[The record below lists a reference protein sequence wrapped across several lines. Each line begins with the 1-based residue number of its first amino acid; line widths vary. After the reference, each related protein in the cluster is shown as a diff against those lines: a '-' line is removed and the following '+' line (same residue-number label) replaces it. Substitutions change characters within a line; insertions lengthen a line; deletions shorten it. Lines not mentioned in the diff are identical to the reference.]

1 MTKWYMPLAA
11 LLLTPVA
18 LAEQPIDRRAPAD
31 AQGEVEISSVAG
43 EVSVAG
49 WDRNEVQ
56 VTGTLGDQVERL
68 DFVSDPKRTVIKV
81 IMKKG
86 SSGWDD
92 DEGEAELSIRI
103 PAGSRLTANTVSA
116 DLSVVDVRGEL
127 RLQTVSGELSSEIA
141 AEDVEAK
148 TVSGDL
154 VLRGEGKPAVI
165 TVTTV
170 SGDAQV
176 RRAGGEIVAS
186 SVSGSLSLEL
196 DQITRAR
203 ARTTSGDLELNGAL
217 ARDARVDAETISGEV
232 DLDFKGPV
240 NAEFEIESF
249 SGQINN
255 CFGASAES
263 TSKYG
268 PGSEL
273 HFKQGDGSARVRVQ
287 SLSGDIRVC
296 GK

>member
-1 MTKWYMPLAA
+1 MMKWYVALAA
-11 LLLTPVA
+11 MLLTPVA
-18 LAEQPIDRRAPAD
+18 LAERPVDKSAPAD
-31 AQGEVEISSVAG
+31 PQGEVEISSVAG
-43 EVSVAG
+43 EVSIAG
-49 WDRNEVQ
+49 WDRDEVQ

-81 IMKKG
+81 VMKKG
-86 SSGWDD
+86 SAGWDD

-103 PAGSRLTANTVSA
+103 PAGSRLAANTVSA
-116 DLSVVDVRGEL
+116 DLSVTGIRGAL
-127 RLQTVSGELSSEIA
+127 RLQTVSGEMSSEIA

-148 TVSGDL
+148 TVSGDI
-154 VLRGEGKPAVI
+154 VLRGENKPAVV

-176 RRAGGEIVAS
+176 RRAAGEIVAS
-186 SVSGSLSLEL
+186 SVSGSLNLEL

-203 ARTTSGDLELNGAL
+203 ARTTSGDLELKGAL
-217 ARDARVDAETISGEV
+217 AREARVDAETISGEV

-249 SGQINN
+249 SGDIDN
-255 CFGASAES
+255 CFGQQSQS
-263 TSKYG
+263 TDKHG

-273 HFKQGDGSARVRVQ
+273 HFRQGDGSARVRVQ

-296 GK
+296 GR

>member
-1 MTKWYMPLAA
+1 MTKWYVPVAA
-11 LLLTPVA
+11 MLLTPVA
-18 LAEQPIDRRAPAD
+18 LAEQPVDRRAPAD
-31 AQGEVEISSVAG
+31 PQGEVEISSVAG
-43 EVSVAG
+43 QVSIAG

-56 VTGTLGDQVERL
+56 VTGTLGDGIERL
-68 DFVSDPKRTVIKV
+68 DFVSDPKRTVVKV
-81 IMKKG
+81 VMKKG
-86 SSGWDD
+86 SSGWDG
-92 DEGEAELSIRI
+92 DEGDAELSIHV
-103 PAGSRLTANTVSA
+103 PAGSRVTASTVSA
-116 DLSVVDVRGEL
+116 DLSVSGVEGEL
-127 RLQTVSGELSSEIA
+127 RLQTVSGELSGRIA
-141 AEDVEAK
+141 AKDVEAK
-148 TVSGDL
+148 SVSGDV

-176 RRAGGEIVAS
+176 RNAAGEIVAN
-186 SVSGSLSLEL
+186 SVSGSLNLDL

-203 ARTTSGDLELNGAL
+203 GRTTSGDLSLSGAL

-232 DLDFKGPV
+232 DLDFRGTV

-249 SGQINN
+249 SGEIDN
-255 CFGASAES
+255 CFGQKALS
-263 TSKYG
+263 TDKYG

-273 HFKQGDGSARVRVQ
+273 HFRQGDGSARVRVQ